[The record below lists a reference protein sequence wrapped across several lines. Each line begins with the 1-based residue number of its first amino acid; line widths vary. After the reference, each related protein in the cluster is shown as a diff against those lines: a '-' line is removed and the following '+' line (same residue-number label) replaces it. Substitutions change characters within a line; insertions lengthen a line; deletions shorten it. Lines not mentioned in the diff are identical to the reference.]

1 MPTLLAEAIA
11 EGIVSRGMRPGDRLA
26 TEAEMV
32 AEYEVGRATVREA
45 LRVLEAQ
52 GVIEIRVGAGGG
64 PFVARPDAHR
74 LARML
79 SLLLRMSDVT
89 LREVL
94 DARLIIEPSLAGQA
108 ARHRHDSQV
117 VALRANQR
125 ALTAAPRGSAEF
137 MRVNEEFHTL
147 IADASGNRPLAAL
160 WSALAAIADGHEA
173 GVRYTPAALGAMIA
187 AHRKIADAIIAAD
200 ADEASRTM
208 TLHLE
213 ATRDYV
219 ARYYPSIIDTP
230 VVLVSDVSRLRA
242 LARTALPHRAYDVR
256 RAEPP
261 PTSPPAAVGCPT
273 GSSSGAGLAG
283 PRASST
289 LRDGANTWSTC
300 RFAA

>member
-1 MPTLLAEAIA
+1 MLAEAIA
-11 EGIVSRGMRPGDRLA
+11 DGIVSRGMRPGDRLA

-108 ARHRHDSQV
+108 ARHRQDSQV
-117 VALRANQR
+117 AALGANQR
-125 ALTAAPRGSAEF
+125 ALQAAPRGSAEF

-187 AHRKIADAIIAAD
+187 AHRKIADAIIARD
-200 ADEASRTM
+200 ADEAIRSM
-208 TLHLE
+208 TRPPGGHPGLRRPLLPVHH
-213 ATRDYV
+213 
-219 ARYYPSIIDTP
+219 RYPGDP
-230 VVLVSDVSRLRA
+230 RLRRA
-242 LARTALPHRAYDVR
+242 PVTRQSLSARQPLKRKAGSPARSPR
-256 RAEPP
+256 RIAR
-261 PTSPPAAVGCPT
+261 S
-273 GSSSGAGLAG
+273 
-283 PRASST
+283 
-289 LRDGANTWSTC
+289 
-300 RFAA
+300 